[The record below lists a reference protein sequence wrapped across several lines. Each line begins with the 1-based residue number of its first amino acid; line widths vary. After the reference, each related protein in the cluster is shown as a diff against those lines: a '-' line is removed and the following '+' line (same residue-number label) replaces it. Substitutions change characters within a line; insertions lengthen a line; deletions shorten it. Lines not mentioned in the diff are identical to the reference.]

1 LGIRVGLSILSIL
14 VIVVIGFSIS
24 PAYAGP
30 PITDVWVFYGEVPV
44 AGVGGGSV
52 DAYGNT
58 AGANCPPAAP
68 QNSCMEGV
76 PNQSNSVPSIGHSNA
91 FNNLDDTAPQITI
104 SCYDNAEDPTAG
116 GFAGFDFT
124 DSMDST
130 ITDDNCVQNTR
141 NALDIGIGVQGLTV
155 SIANP
160 DEIQFDEMVV
170 MDIGPLI
177 TAGYTNPMIVLSS
190 HGDTHIAWMAVSDK
204 CPLDDSVTPPVAQV
218 VSNADLT
225 LVPNAVTN
233 NDGTFIGSEPGTNF
247 NDNYFSVPLKRCIYH
262 QEISGSG
269 NQDKDHLV
277 QQFKAEVPVI
287 GGTGIQIDTTSILLV
302 GAQTNAFWILPI
314 VVSGIIIGIVA
325 IRRK

>member
-30 PITDVWVFYGEVPV
+30 PMTDVWVFYGEEPV

-76 PNQSNSVPSIGHSNA
+76 QNISNSVPSIGHSNA

-104 SCYDNAEDPTAG
+104 SCYDNAEDRTAG

-124 DSMDST
+124 NAGP
-130 ITDDNCVQNTR
+130 ITQDNCVQNTR
-141 NALDIGIGVQGLTV
+141 NAVDIGIGVQGLTV
-155 SIANP
+155 TIANP

-190 HGDTHIAWMAVSDK
+190 HADTHIAWMAVSDK
-204 CPLDDSVTPPVAQV
+204 CPLDSLGMPQV

-233 NDGTFIGSEPGTNF
+233 NDGTFLGSAPGTDF

-262 QEISGSG
+262 QEISGS
-269 NQDKDHLV
+269 NDQDKDHIV
-277 QQFKAEVPVI
+277 QQFKAVVPVI

-302 GAQTNAFWILPI
+302 GAQTNAYWILPI

>member
-1 LGIRVGLSILSIL
+1 LGIRVGLSIFSIL
-14 VIVVIGFSIS
+14 VILVIGFSIS
-24 PAYAGP
+24 TAYAGP
-30 PITDVWVFYGEVPV
+30 IMTDVWVFYGELPTGGANPPV
-44 AGVGGGSV
+44 TGTGGGSV
-52 DAYGNT
+52 DAFGNT
-58 AGANCPPAAP
+58 PCTPSETG
-68 QNSCMEGV
+68 NSCMSGV
-76 PNQSNSVPSIGHSNA
+76 LNVGSSVPRIGHSTP

-124 DSMDST
+124 NAGP
-130 ITDDNCVQNTR
+130 ITQDNCVQNTR
-141 NALDIGIGVQGLTV
+141 NAVDIGIGVQGLTPT
-155 SIANP
+155 IANP

-177 TAGYTNPMIVLSS
+177 TAGYTDPMIVLSS

-204 CPLDDSVTPPVAQV
+204 CPLDSLGMPQV
-218 VSNADLT
+218 VSDTDLT
-225 LVPNAVTN
+225 LVPNAVTTI
-233 NDGTFIGSEPGTNF
+233 DGTFLGSAPGTNF

-262 QEISGSG
+262 QEISDS
-269 NQDKDHLV
+269 NDQDKDHLV

-287 GGTGIQIDTTSILLV
+287 GGTGIQIDTTSILLA

-314 VVSGIIIGIVA
+314 VISGIIIGIVA